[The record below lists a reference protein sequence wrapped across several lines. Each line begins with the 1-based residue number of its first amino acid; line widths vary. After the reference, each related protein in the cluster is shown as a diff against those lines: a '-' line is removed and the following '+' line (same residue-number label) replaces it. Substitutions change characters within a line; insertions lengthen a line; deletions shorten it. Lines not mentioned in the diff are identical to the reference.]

1 MIIDEQEFL
10 SILVSL
16 EIGNQEFFQFLE
28 GKVKRYPVNDFGW
41 GCFPILDNDN
51 HIIDIRIIVPDFLDE
66 LCIRINIH
74 EYTHAFE
81 LYNELGEVYIE
92 NRVVRENNAKE
103 KELEFLRLRSKKF

>member
-28 GKVKRYPVNDFGW
+28 GKVKRYPVKECDW

-51 HIIDIRIIVPDFLDE
+51 HIVDIRIIVPDFLDE

-74 EYTHAFE
+74 EYTHAYE
-81 LYNELGEVYIE
+81 LYNELGEVYVE
-92 NRVVRENNAKE
+92 NRVVRENNARE